1 MKLVFLFLFLSLLS
15 CSLNNTSDYWNK
27 NLNLDKENLD
37 YDKDYSI
44 EEYEKILKGYN
55 DRTDFPNIN

>member
-1 MKLVFLFLFLSLLS
+1 VKLVFLFLFLSLLS
-15 CSLNNTSDYWNK
+15 CSLNNTSNYFNK

-44 EEYEKILKGYN
+44 EEYEKILKRYN

>member
-15 CSLNNTSDYWNK
+15 CSLNNTSNYFNK

-37 YDKDYSI
+37 YDKNYSI

>member
-15 CSLNNTSDYWNK
+15 CSLNNTRDD
-27 NLNLDKENLD
+27 LNKENLD

-44 EEYEKILKGYN
+44 EEYEKILKEYN

>member
-1 MKLVFLFLFLSLLS
+1 MKLVFLFLFLSLLA
-15 CSLNNTSDYWNK
+15 CSLDNTKDNLNK
-27 NLNLDKENLD
+27 NINFDKENLD